1 MPGSAASPSEP
12 PKAKVTSAT
21 NGVFVRP
28 VAVAGIFRPPN
39 ESNTPPALPEK
50 RRFSVLTGDLKPSS
64 SNDKS
69 ESNDFDRR
77 RQSWNVPQK
86 EIVFGQALLRKT
98 PRNTTAPTPRNVRS
112 DSIENGSASEIPS
125 SLDKSSKTSIGK
137 LSESVKTSESTSKP
151 SDSESSP
158 TVANINSVK
167 SVKAPVLISKSANS
181 ESCQTFVSNSIKP
194 NGDINGPVSKQSNFC
209 SVKESSSSKFE
220 LKSESVLPVKPAIE
234 NKNTTSTINQIQTTS
249 TETIKQTKKV
259 YGLIKRDSKTE
270 VSTVSN
276 ECNIN
281 ATNATSD
288 VKNVITK
295 PKVYGLSKQ
304 NVRKDLEV
312 EKTGKDVPDKK
323 SALESSIKQSSVP
336 EKVPENTCEFK
347 DSSEREKSGNENR
360 VSKSPPKE
368 FRTVRRTSDVIAARI
383 QNIFSNFQP
392 EKPAVVPKKSKI
404 SDKAS
409 ISGSKLL
416 IDKEIKNTIAV
427 RNEKTDIHVTP
438 DSKSS
443 NDTEKG
449 IAVLKNEKS
458 TSSTNKGS
466 NDVHSST
473 KGLKSIVLTT
483 STELKLD
490 NEVRNASL
498 LKNEK
503 SSSNTSKP
511 SSDAHSSTKELK
523 LTVLTTSA
531 KSNLDNEVASLQGV
545 NVEPLL
551 KKEDSKKE
559 SSINVASKQIDK
571 KVPNTEG
578 KMPIKK
584 DDKSS
589 SDGTMMCSMTTNQ
602 ETDRKSSV
610 LTATS
615 NHVMQGINKD
625 SGVKKPFSNTISKQ
639 PSGVIEEKN
648 CKIVTP
654 SPTVNNS
661 FVKEIVQSSDK
672 KSIKKF
678 SVSEINVENSISSK
692 ESVISKTSVS
702 QSVVTSHSVQL
713 TSSSTQK
720 FSTSS
725 ESNFST
731 LQKSS
736 ESTKTFLNG
745 NAETT
750 EISKIEVTKITPST
764 VPGIV
769 PTVNVVFRTKSPL
782 ESFDKDEN
790 RKKVVIETCANNAPI
805 SSALIISPKPINTPS
820 VCNAV
825 QSVDNALKT
834 VENLQQS
841 VSSSPKLPQK
851 QTKEHDQNRES
862 ITLPPSQKI
871 DVKIP
876 VTVEQNKVSVSKTP
890 VKVDN
895 SKSIESSLPV
905 SKVSENTPANKTEVK
920 LAENLSSTNATKE
933 NLTDQNK
940 ILNMDTVVDQNKVSV
955 VDLSDWNK
963 KFQRIESEVPRA
975 PLRRRALR
983 DSLPPLLPS
992 RSPSRFGSLKRIDD
1006 SPRYI
1011 PRSPSQSS
1019 LPQRYSYTEMLSKVC
1034 SMGVLP
1040 LVEPMMS
1047 KSCSSSSSQV
1057 SELWSELSEEQS
1069 TATHASEMLEAETA
1083 ERMRLEKEVHELQV
1097 TKSPASTWAKGAT
1110 FRCHTQKY
1118 IFIHKFEVYRY
1129 PYDKWVAIRNED
1141 LDSRLSVTAGNA
1153 NNVFGIFENLHSML
1167 RRYEVSVRG
1176 GRPFEH
1182 RL

>member
-12 PKAKVTSAT
+12 HKAKVTSAT

-39 ESNTPPALPEK
+39 ESNNTPPALPEK

-77 RQSWNVPQK
+77 RQSWSVPQK

-98 PRNTTAPTPRNVRS
+98 PRNTTAPTPRNVTS

-125 SLDKSSKTSIGK
+125 SQDKSSKTSILK
-137 LSESVKTSESTSKP
+137 LSESAKTSESTSKP

-158 TVANINSVK
+158 TVANINSAK

-181 ESCQTFVSNSIKP
+181 ESCQTFVSNSVKP
-194 NGDINGPVSKQSNFC
+194 GNINSGNINGPVYKQSNFC

-220 LKSESVLPVKPAIE
+220 LKSENVLPVKPTTE

-270 VSTVSN
+270 VSAVSN
-276 ECNIN
+276 ESN
-281 ATNATSD
+281 TNVTNTTSD

-323 SALESSIKQSSVP
+323 SALESTIKQFSVP

-404 SDKAS
+404 SDKTS

-416 IDKEIKNTIAV
+416 IDKSNDKEIKDTIAV
-427 RNEKTDIHVTP
+427 RNEKTDIHITP

-443 NDTEKG
+443 NDTKKG
-449 IAVLKNEKS
+449 IAAPNNEKS
-458 TSSTNKGS
+458 TISTNKGS
-466 NDVHSST
+466 SDVHSST
-473 KGLKSIVLTT
+473 KGLKSTVLTT
-483 STELKLD
+483 STESKLD
-490 NEVRNASL
+490 NEVRNVSL
-498 LKNEK
+498 LKSEK

-523 LTVLTTSA
+523 LTVLTTSV

-559 SSINVASKQIDK
+559 SSINVAPKQIDK
-571 KVPNTEG
+571 KVPNTGG

-625 SGVKKPFSNTISKQ
+625 SGVKKFSNTISKQ

-678 SVSEINVENSISSK
+678 SVSEINIENSISSK
-692 ESVISKTSVS
+692 ESAISKTSVS

-764 VPGIV
+764 IPGIV

-876 VTVEQNKVSVSKTP
+876 DTVEQNKVSVSKTP

-895 SKSIESSLPV
+895 SKSIESSLPA

-920 LAENLSSTNATKE
+920 LAENLSPTNATKE

-940 ILNMDTVVDQNKVSV
+940 ILNMDTNADVQNKVSV

-1006 SPRYI
+1006 SSRYI

-1069 TATHASEMLEAETA
+1069 TATHASEILEAETA
-1083 ERMRLEKEVHELQV
+1083 ERMRLEKEVHELQISIV
-1097 TKSPASTWAKGAT
+1097 
-1110 FRCHTQKY
+1110 
-1118 IFIHKFEVYRY
+1118 IN
-1129 PYDKWVAIRNED
+1129 VAANRNKELQN
-1141 LDSRLSVTAGNA
+1141 LDSRLTVTAGNIQ
-1153 NNVFGIFENLHSML
+1153 NVLGMFENRH
-1167 RRYEVSVRG
+1167 SVRRRCEISVG
-1176 GRPFEH
+1176 GGSPFEY
-1182 RL
+1182 LL